1 MAMSDSLR
9 ELLEA
14 KRGRPRKN
22 PLPATPAKKK
32 DADDEDD
39 DDYGPDTGPEAD
51 KNVIV
56 QLKKAADN
64 HGNKGGADIEFA
76 NGKKSFVK
84 SDHAMTVIRGLEK
97 LKPTHRKQAQAL
109 LHTSPEHFTA
119 AHKFLSGL
127 KESLEEGYDT
137 YTPSRYPAA
146 LFTKKSMAPKAILPK
161 SPTSLVDGP
170 SRVRAD
176 KNYDFHHNES
186 MHYLG
191 QIENALKKHKQYA
204 GKSELNWG
212 HAGDVAHVHDKLREI
227 HDFLS
232 QVHAAIS

>member
-1 MAMSDSLR
+1 MAMTPELR

-22 PLPATPAKKK
+22 PLPTAKKTADK
-32 DADDEDD
+32 DDNDD

-64 HGNKGGADIEFA
+64 HDNKGGSDVEFA

-97 LKPTHRKQAQAL
+97 LKPAHRKQAQDL

-127 KESLEEGYDT
+127 KEELQEGYDSQ
-137 YTPSRYPAA
+137 PQSRWPTSLYA
-146 LFTKKSMAPKAILPK
+146 KKSMKPIAVANKAAK
-161 SPTSLVDGP
+161 SLVDGP
-170 SRVRAD
+170 SRLRAD
-176 KNYDFHHNES
+176 KNYDFHHGES
-186 MHYLG
+186 MHYLS
-191 QIENALKKHKQYA
+191 QIENALKKHKQFA
-204 GKSELNWG
+204 GKSELHWG

-232 QVHAAIS
+232 QVHVQE